1 MYTHGDLGIFF
12 LLKNLVDG
20 DQGQILMKFHSCCAI
35 LHNATFCHLGN
46 NQRDKGTLRHN
57 VQMYTQEILI
67 RNQSPS
73 TDFNLS
79 KVFQHSLH

>member
-1 MYTHGDLGIFF
+1 MFLGIFF

-46 NQRDKGTLRHN
+46 NQRDNDKGTLRHN
-57 VQMYTQEILI
+57 VKMYTQETLI
-67 RNQSPS
+67 INQSLYV
-73 TDFNLS
+73 DFNLA